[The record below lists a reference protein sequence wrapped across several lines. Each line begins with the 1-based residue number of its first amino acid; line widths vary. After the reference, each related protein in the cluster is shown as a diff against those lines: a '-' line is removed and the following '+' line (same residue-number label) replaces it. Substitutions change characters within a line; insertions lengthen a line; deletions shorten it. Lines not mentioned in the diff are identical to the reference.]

1 METRM
6 QNKVLTLFGALLIS
20 ALAVQ
25 MAAASE
31 HTTRFRK
38 AYNQV
43 SGPTV
48 VTPTIRYNWDT
59 FGYGLGGRDPSRVGG
74 SDADLRP
81 SGS

>member
-1 METRM
+1 M
-6 QNKVLTLFGALLIS
+6 QKKALTVFGALLIS

-25 MAAASE
+25 AAMASE
-31 HTTRFRK
+31 HHTRFRK

-48 VTPTIRYNWDT
+48 VTPTIRYNWDN